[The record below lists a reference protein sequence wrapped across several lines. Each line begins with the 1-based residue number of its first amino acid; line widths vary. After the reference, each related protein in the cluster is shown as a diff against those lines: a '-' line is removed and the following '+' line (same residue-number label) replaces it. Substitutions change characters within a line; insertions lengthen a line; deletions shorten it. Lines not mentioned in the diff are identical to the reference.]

1 MCQSPCI
8 NPSVAGHQVI
18 VVVAAFPGLA
28 PQKHKTGLPC
38 NKAEA
43 VFLPLL
49 VPDSIS
55 DVRQLQICG
64 VVDWC
69 YDCVYQPLGQVEVK
83 QPHVFISRV
92 HVSTALTAAQRKK
105 ARASDVLSGSTAV
118 TAVSRD
124 RFARST
130 TRRAKVGK
138 AS

>member
-1 MCQSPCI
+1 MI
-8 NPSVAGHQVI
+8 I
-18 VVVAAFPGLA
+18 VVAAFPGLA

-55 DVRQLQICG
+55 DVHQLQICG

-92 HVSTALTAAQRKK
+92 HVFTALTA
-105 ARASDVLSGSTAV
+105 VVSGGQNEHGPYPYEV
-118 TAVSRD
+118 VIQPCCC
-124 RFARST
+124 
-130 TRRAKVGK
+130 
-138 AS
+138 